1 MGPSLNTKDSLLG
14 SEPNSLG
21 MNPCLDILLSE
32 NVLSHVLAASRDEL
46 TLRNCTYIFENIVFM
61 EFKKIVMSFYKCHQ
75 MTKIA
80 KPCILYV
87 NNILKFENI
96 VSQFLY

>member
-1 MGPSLNTKDSLLG
+1 MLNLTLQQTVPSGDDIVAIINLLNQMTALISMELEALATDEAQLPSLNTKDSLLG

-46 TLRNCTYIFENIVFM
+46 TLLNCT
-61 EFKKIVMSFYKCHQ
+61 
-75 MTKIA
+75 
-80 KPCILYV
+80 
-87 NNILKFENI
+87 
-96 VSQFLY
+96 